1 MIEAG
6 KVWADVAAIRA
17 GAPLVHNVT
26 NWVVMDLTANALLA
40 LGASPVMA
48 HAVEEVEEMA
58 ALAGAVVLNMGTLDQ
73 SWIASMTATLAAA
86 RKHGKPVVFD
96 PVGAGATRL
105 RTQTARRMVEAGG
118 VAVVRGNASEIAA
131 LAGAAG
137 RTKGVDSLDES
148 LKVADAA
155 AGLTA
160 MCDVVVISGE
170 KDVVVGRDRR
180 CVLANGCALMTR
192 VTGMGCTATALV
204 GAFLAVQPD
213 PFLASAH
220 AMAVMGIA
228 GELARDAGAGP
239 GSLRMHFLDALH
251 NLDEQTI
258 AARLR
263 IDR

>member
-86 RKHGKPVVFD
+86 RRHGKPVVFD

-105 RTQTARRMVEAGG
+105 RTQTAQRMVEAGG

-131 LAGAAG
+131 LSGATG

-148 LKVADAA
+148 LKVADVA

-170 KDVVVGRDRR
+170 KDVIVGRDRR

-263 IDR
+263 VER

>member
-1 MIEAG
+1 M
-6 KVWADVAAIRA
+6 
-17 GAPLVHNVT
+17 
-26 NWVVMDLTANALLA
+26 
-40 LGASPVMA
+40 
-48 HAVEEVEEMA
+48 
-58 ALAGAVVLNMGTLDQ
+58 NMGTLDD
-73 SWIASMTATLAAA
+73 SWIASMTATLDAA

-105 RTQTARRMVEAGG
+105 RTQTARRLVEAEG
-118 VAVVRGNASEIAA
+118 VSVIRGNASEIAA

-160 MCDVVVISGE
+160 LCDVVVISGE

-228 GELARDAGAGP
+228 GELARDVSGGP
-239 GSLRMHFLDALH
+239 GSLRMHFLDALYD
-251 NLDEQTI
+251 LDEEKI
-258 AARLR
+258 ASRLR
-263 IDR
+263 VEQ